1 MLVQNQTDLKLAN
14 KRYGQTSTRF
24 GWAGRNDEYG
34 QYWRKLIKNK
44 WPSRNQS
51 RWNKKVILSWVKLA
65 RTADLHARNEK
76 RWTV

>member
-34 QYWRKLIKNK
+34 T
-44 WPSRNQS
+44 
-51 RWNKKVILSWVKLA
+51 ILAK
-65 RTADLHARNEK
+65 THQI
-76 RWTV
+76 

>member
-14 KRYGQTSTRF
+14 KRYGQTPTRF
-24 GWAGRNDEYG
+24 GWVGRNDEYG
-34 QYWRKLIKNK
+34 QYWRKLISDK
-44 WPSRNQS
+44 WPKRNQS